1 MTPGPVVGLR
11 EALLVTL
18 PAAALG
24 VLLGGLVEGSAAAR
38 GVVAGTALLVGFYV
52 FGLVTVQVVA
62 ALAPALSL
70 LVALLTYTMQVALL
84 ALVFLALQRSGALEQ
99 AVDRR
104 VLGVTVILGTLA
116 WTALLVR
123 GATRQRIPLYHTPED
138 PAKSSGERPLGPSGT
153 G

>member
-18 PAAALG
+18 PVAALG
-24 VLLGGLVEGSAAAR
+24 VLVGGVLEGSAAAW

-70 LVALLTYTMQVALL
+70 LVALLTYTVQVAVL
-84 ALVFLALQRSGALEQ
+84 ALVFLALQRSGALEES
-99 AVDRR
+99 VDRR
-104 VLGVTVILGTLA
+104 WLGVTVILGTLA
-116 WTALLVR
+116 WTVLLVR
-123 GATRQRIPLYHTPED
+123 GATSQRIPHYHTPED
-138 PAKSSGERPLGPSGT
+138 PAKSSGGPPPSQSGT